1 MSLSSDVSFQCSLF
15 PVLFLDCS
23 SFSFDYSILEAL
35 PLKDTLIH
43 LDYTLGHPLNYT
55 LDYTLNTTEFL

>member
-23 SFSFDYSILEAL
+23 SFSFDYSVLEAL
-35 PLKDTLIH
+35 SLKDTLIH
-43 LDYTLGHPLNYT
+43 LDYTLGYTLNYT
-55 LDYTLNTTEFL
+55 LDYTFNTIELL